1 MHVLPEAKALVGPI
15 YSAALFAEIGRLA
28 STIPPPELAI
38 QWDCTQPV
46 EYERADAGRRR
57 ETVDEMSRLS
67 DHVPVG
73 VQLGYHLCYGDFE
86 HKHGLQP
93 PSLAVCVEIANG
105 IAARGSRPV
114 DWVHMPVPRVRDDAG
129 YVAPLDDLRLSGET
143 RLYLGL
149 VHFTDGVVGTRRRI
163 ATAASVYPDFGI
175 ATECGMG
182 RRVGQDIREL
192 LRIHAAAARE

>member
-1 MHVLPEAKALVGPI
+1 MPVVGPM
-15 YSAALFAEIGRLA
+15 YSAALFAEIVGSRLRSRRLSLPSSGTA
-28 STIPPPELAI
+28 PSQSHTNAPIQPGAARLSTRCR
-38 QWDCTQPV
+38 D
-46 EYERADAGRRR
+46 
-57 ETVDEMSRLS
+57 LS

-105 IAARGSRPV
+105 IAAQASRPV
-114 DWVHMPVPRVRDDAG
+114 DWVHMPVPRDRDDAG

-149 VHFTDGVVGTRRRI
+149 VHYTDGVDGNAQTHRH
-163 ATAASVYPDFGI
+163 G
-175 ATECGMG
+175 
-182 RRVGQDIREL
+182 RVGLPRF
-192 LRIHAAAARE
+192 RYCH